1 MKKFWHTISYL
12 KYRRKAKN
20 RYSVHSPFV
29 YDLVENVFRDK
40 TRYKD
45 YKELNR
51 VRRKFL
57 KRTDPVEVID
67 FGASSGKK
75 DYVVRIKTVG
85 KIVKSAGHTKKQ
97 LELLYRLARYFKP
110 MTILEFGTLVGIS
123 SAYLGK
129 GHPEAKVIT
138 MEGSMALASIA
149 NDNLR
154 KRGLGVDI
162 EIGEFDAILDQAI
175 KKVDS
180 LDMVFFDGNHRK
192 KSTLRYFEKCL
203 TKAHENSVFLLD
215 DIHWSR
221 GMLNAW
227 KKIKSDKRVSITI
240 DLYWLGIV
248 FFRKGVAKQDFII
261 RY

>member
-1 MKKFWHTISYL
+1 MKKIWHTISYL
-12 KYRRKAKN
+12 NYRRKAKTRFN
-20 RYSVHSPFV
+20 VHSPFV
-29 YDLVENVFRDK
+29 YDLIEKVFRDK
-40 TRYKD
+40 KKYKD
-45 YKELNR
+45 YKELNK

-57 KRTDPVEVID
+57 KRTDPVEVVD

-85 KIVKSAGHTKKQ
+85 KIVKHAGHTKKQ
-97 LELLYRLARYFKP
+97 LELLYRLSRHFKP
-110 MTILEFGTLVGIS
+110 NTLLEFGTMIGLS
-123 SAYLGK
+123 STYLGK
-129 GHPEAKVIT
+129 GHPEAKLIT

-149 NDNLR
+149 NENFR
-154 KRGLGVDI
+154 KRGLSVDL
-162 EIGEFDAILDQAI
+162 EIGEFDAILDQVVN
-175 KKVDS
+175 KVDS

-192 KSTLRYFEKCL
+192 KPTLRYFEKCL
-203 TKAHENSVFLLD
+203 TKAHENSVFLFD

-221 GMLNAW
+221 GMQSAW
-227 KKIKSDKRVSITI
+227 KKLKSDKRISLTI